1 MAEIKKISTELQL
14 LDKFLDTSGDAGT
27 SGQVLTSTGT
37 GINWVSGGSLPGG
50 PYLPLSAGSTK
61 PLSGVLYA
69 GQGVK
74 FTGGTIAQATAV
86 LHTNN
91 ILYFRGGPSGFY
103 LQNGDGSDG
112 YYISPTYHKWEVNNS
127 ESMRLTSAGLGIGTT
142 TPGSKLEVNVS
153 DDTFNDI
160 DVLKLRRTWST
171 ASGSDRAHGISFN
184 DTNAVNAAI
193 YADRTNSG
201 SNYNSDLVFITNTGA
216 SGTNTSEKMRITS
229 AGNVGIGDASP
240 TSISANTFSLSVN
253 SSRSDLS
260 GALISK
266 ANGTVKHQ
274 QYWDSSGYGFNLSAN
289 SGNFKFTGG
298 NVGIGTTSPDAPLT
312 VKGETFVQ
320 EAGTNGNA
328 AIRVQ
333 YGTDGDTALRDRARL
348 MSVGYNGV
356 LELIDQTNALKTKIN
371 SNGSSYLN
379 GGNVGIGTNSPGAKL
394 QIGSATYAPN
404 ANLGNNL
411 LQIKSA
417 SGFAYLT
424 IGNGDS
430 ANATSYIGGASG
442 FIVLGSVTDAGAKS
456 EHIRM
461 TNTGNVGIGTTS
473 PASKLTVSGDANVTA
488 KFAIGIAAVHP
499 TIDFYNQGTA
509 YFNGSTTVD
518 DNLIVTNGKVGI
530 GTSTPSQDLEILN
543 GTTGSGIRLAATN
556 TAYWDIER
564 DSTSGHLTFT
574 DDGAGTVLTVGQ
586 DGNVGIGTTSPAVQL
601 ELGNNT
607 ADEKL
612 RLTGAASGKPLM
624 TFYNTTTKIG
634 QIASSSVGVTVTSLG
649 SGNMSFENGG
659 STRLAIENGGNVG
672 IGDTTPSYKLDVDGT
687 IRATGDVIAYSD
699 VRVKENIKTIDNALE
714 KVNKLRG
721 VEFNKIGSEEKSIG
735 VIAQEIEK
743 VLPEVVKEDEKGMKS
758 VAYGNIVGVLIEA
771 VKDQQ
776 KQIDELKS
784 IINGGTK

>member
-1 MAEIKKISTELQL
+1 
-14 LDKFLDTSGDAGT
+14 
-27 SGQVLTSTGT
+27 
-37 GINWVSGGSLPGG
+37 
-50 PYLPLSAGSTK
+50 
-61 PLSGVLYA
+61 
-69 GQGVK
+69 
-74 FTGGTIAQATAV
+74 
-86 LHTNN
+86 
-91 ILYFRGGPSGFY
+91 
-103 LQNGDGSDG
+103 
-112 YYISPTYHKWEVNNS
+112 
-127 ESMRLTSAGLGIGTT
+127 MRI
-142 TPGSKLEVNVS
+142 
-153 DDTFNDI
+153 
-160 DVLKLRRTWST
+160 
-171 ASGSDRAHGISFN
+171 
-184 DTNAVNAAI
+184 
-193 YADRTNSG
+193 TNSG
-201 SNYNSDLVFITNTGA
+201 D
-216 SGTNTSEKMRITS
+216 
-229 AGNVGIGDASP
+229 VGIGDASP

-404 ANLGNNL
+404 ANLVNNL